1 MAKKTVRDVPVKGK
15 KVLVRA
21 DFNVPQDEQGCITD
35 DARIVKT
42 LPTIQYL
49 IGQGAKVIL
58 MSHLGRP
65 KKVQPEFS
73 LAPAA
78 KRLSELL
85 KKPVPLAD
93 DCIGAKVQA
102 MINALKDGDVL
113 LLENL
118 RFHPEEEKN
127 DPAFAKQLAAGAD
140 VYVDDAFGA
149 AHRAHASVEGVTHHV
164 PVAVSG
170 LLLEK
175 EIAYLGKALSGPDRP
190 FYAILG
196 GAKVSDKIAV
206 IENLMT
212 KVNGLIIGGGMAY
225 TFLRAQGQD
234 IGNSKFEAASEQIA
248 RDILEKAKKAGVKIC
263 LPCDH
268 VIADS
273 FSEKADH
280 RVSDTIPA
288 GWMALDIGPK
298 TIEFFKKELAP
309 AKTIVW
315 NGPLGVFEWEAF
327 AAGSREIAKFVATL
341 KATTIIGGGDT
352 ASAIKEFDLED
363 KMSHISTGGGASL
376 EFLEGKVLP
385 GIAALS
391 DK

>member
-1 MAKKTVRDVPVKGK
+1 MAKKTIRDIAVKGK
-15 KVLVRA
+15 RVLVRV
-21 DFNVPQDEQGCITD
+21 DFNVPQDENGNITD

-42 LPTIQYL
+42 LPTLQYL
-49 IGQGAKVIL
+49 LSQGAKVIL

-73 LAPAA
+73 LAPVA

-85 KKPVPLAD
+85 KKPVVLAE
-93 DCIGAKVQA
+93 DCVGPKVQERVNA
-102 MINALKDGDVL
+102 MKEGDVL

-118 RFHPEEEKN
+118 RFHAEEEKN
-127 DPAFAKQLAAGAD
+127 NPEFSKQLAANAD

-149 AHRAHASVEGVTHHV
+149 AHRAHASIEGVTHHV

-175 EIAYLGKALSGPDRP
+175 EIVYLGKALSAPDRP
-190 FYAILG
+190 FFAILG
-196 GAKVSDKIAV
+196 GAKVSDKIEV
-206 IENLMT
+206 IENLMD
-212 KVNGLIIGGGMAY
+212 KVNGIIIGGGMAY
-225 TFLRAQGQD
+225 TFLKARGEE
-234 IGNSKFEAASEQIA
+234 IGGSKFEAAGEPVA
-248 RDILEKAKKAGVKIC
+248 KDILEKAKKAGVKIS

-268 VIADS
+268 VIADA
-273 FSEKADH
+273 FAENANHKISE
-280 RVSDTIPA
+280 TIPA
-288 GWMALDIGPK
+288 GWMGLDIGPK
-298 TIEFFKKELAP
+298 SIELFKKELAP
-309 AKTIVW
+309 ARTIVW
-315 NGPLGVFEWEAF
+315 NGPLGVFEWAAF
-327 AAGSREIAKFVATL
+327 EKGSLEIARFIATL

-352 ASAIKEFDLED
+352 ASAIKQFDLEE

-385 GIAALS
+385 GIACLQ